1 MEIEKAKGGKSPHF
15 DGMEIGRNFFDYFYN
30 TWCTNPDGL
39 INVITMSSILKF
51 NSEKYEGEQFVLK
64 LKELQQMGLNF
75 SDIKYDILYNGSRQ
89 VQILVNGTLNTGRA
103 PASPFSQVLTI
114 IYMGEKATSKWILN
128 NSILII

>member
-1 MEIEKAKGGKSPHF
+1 MEIEKTKGGKSPHF

-39 INVITMSSILKF
+39 INVITMSSILTF
-51 NSEKYEGEQFVLK
+51 NSEKYEGDQFVLK

-89 VQILVNGTLNTGRA
+89 IQILVNGLLNTKG
-103 PASPFSQVLTI
+103 FSQVLTI
-114 IYMGEKATSKWILN
+114 IYMGEKANSKWILN